1 MATRFRFNKA
11 ALEAL
16 KATDKRQYFYDTEI
30 PQLGVTVLP
39 SGKITYHVRV
49 TEAGQSKRVGVQR
62 GTFPAMP
69 VPLAR
74 DEAKKILAR
83 NAEGVNIAE
92 ARRSERIDKALA
104 ELTVE
109 DAVDLFCTNK
119 VRRISTGQKFPI
131 KDSTKEIYKKT
142 IKRLLGDDYRKSL
155 LSVTEGMLAKKVPK
169 VPQITGSNGLRSL
182 SSVWNWIGKQEAY
195 RGKLPPN
202 PVRLYSDYNEG
213 LHVPP
218 PRDRRIAADTLP
230 AFFIE
235 LDKRPVEAQEALL
248 WALLTG
254 CRPGEVEGLTWEYV
268 DLKNKTYTLPDPKNR
283 RPAVLPIP
291 PSLLPALR
299 KRKQK
304 SGRVF
309 NITLRAHLDEI
320 TEALDL
326 KLSPHDLRRTHAGIC
341 NGVLPETSAKRLQN
355 RVLIDVFHH
364 YVGTSADLHDEIAK
378 VEREVYR
385 LAGRPLD
392 NVVKLEAVG

>member
-1 MATRFRFNKA
+1 MAARFRFNKA
-11 ALEAL
+11 VLEAL
-16 KATDKRQYFYDTEI
+16 EATDKRQYFYDTEI

-39 SGKITYHVRV
+39 SGKITFHVRV
-49 TEAGQSKRVGVQR
+49 TEDGQSKRVGINR
-62 GTFPAMP
+62 GTFPAMQ

-74 DEAKKILAR
+74 DEAKKILGE
-83 NAEGVNIAE
+83 NAKGVNIAE
-92 ARRSERIDKALA
+92 SRRSERIDKALA

-109 DAVDLFCTNK
+109 DAVDLFCANK

-142 IKRLLGDDYRKSL
+142 IKRLLGDDYQKSL
-155 LSVTEGMLAKKVPK
+155 LAVTEGLLAKKVSK

-195 RGKLPPN
+195 RGKMPPN
-202 PVRLYSDYNEG
+202 PVRQYSDYHEG

-218 PRDRRIAADTLP
+218 PRDRRIPADTLP
-230 AFFIE
+230 AFFTE

-254 CRPGEVEGLTWEYV
+254 CRPGEVEGLTWDYV
-268 DLKNKTYTLPDPKNR
+268 NLKDKTYTLPDPKNR

-304 SGRVF
+304 TGRVF
-309 NITLRAHLDEI
+309 PLTLRAHLDEI
-320 TEALDL
+320 TEALDI

-378 VEREVYR
+378 VERELYR

-392 NVVKLEAVG
+392 NVQALRAVQ